1 MNGDGPPVR
10 RCKSHCLPRSTSL
23 PRHRPNRHL
32 NPPPILSLIEIA
44 LGDRVSWLAAGQ
56 AENPFE
62 FRVLDC
68 REAALVCRSF
78 TTDRAVAESFNR
90 LRLFDGRGLVG
101 QRPQDAVVHEVH
113 LHFPLQSR
121 AGEGPMFKAQ
131 VMEDRWDIYL
141 FGNEVYLTCSW
152 TGELIHVLECDFQPA
167 SVVIRRIHTKPQPIY
182 IEEGILAAE
191 MACLLVNHLSGIVC
205 PFPIPTS
212 VPKVDAALAHHGMS
226 IYGRRALFGT

>member
-1 MNGDGPPVR
+1 VKLQTRLSILATVATLSGVFLVLATGSVFPLAIPILAFALIANKWKVDEWR
-10 RCKSHCLPRSTSL
+10 RTARSMVQKSL
-23 PRHRPNRHL
+23 PSEVYE
-32 NPPPILSLIEIA
+32 PPPASPEPTPPSSSYLSLIEIA

-152 TGELIHVLECDFQPA
+152 TGELIHAKSPMTTTTCSLPSRHAPC
-167 SVVIRRIHTKPQPIY
+167 
-182 IEEGILAAE
+182 
-191 MACLLVNHLSGIVC
+191 
-205 PFPIPTS
+205 
-212 VPKVDAALAHHGMS
+212 
-226 IYGRRALFGT
+226 